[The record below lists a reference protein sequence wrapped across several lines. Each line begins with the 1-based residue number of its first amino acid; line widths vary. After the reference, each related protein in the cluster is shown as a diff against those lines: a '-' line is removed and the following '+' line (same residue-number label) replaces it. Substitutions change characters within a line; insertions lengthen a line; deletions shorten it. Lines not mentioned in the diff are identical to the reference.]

1 MPSRL
6 QRQFHVTGTQY
17 ISTDKVQSQTL
28 NTGGTAETFSP
39 WANKPRA
46 FFTIFIYQ
54 GQKVVRVCFNLSHQ
68 TRRPTLGRIS
78 AAPFCPTLYSPI
90 HSSEIYLF
98 SGAFAGVVVT
108 LSAWT
113 PKPHPKTNKFPSVL
127 YTYTKEVY
135 PNMKQISGN
144 KLLVKAL
151 KEEGV
156 EYLFG
161 YPGACTIDI
170 SDELYKQDDV
180 KIILPR
186 HEQALVHEADAYA
199 RTTGKVGVCLV
210 TSGPGATNLVTGLA
224 TANYDSVPLVC
235 FTGQVARH
243 LIGNDAFQEVDIV
256 GITRSITKYGVTV
269 RRREDL
275 GRIIKE
281 AFYIARTGRPG
292 PVLIDLPKDVMAELG
307 SAEYPKN
314 VNIRG
319 YKPNTDVHIGQ
330 LKRAIK
336 LLNKA
341 KRPLFLAGGGVVISR
356 AHEIFREVVEKT
368 KVPVVTTVMGKGSIP
383 TDHPLYIGNLGM
395 HGAYAA
401 NMAVSNCDLLFSI
414 GTRFNDRIT
423 GKLHEFAPHAQII
436 HIDIDTASISRNI
449 QVDIPIV
456 ADAKEA
462 ITKMNEYVQECST
475 DKWLNLIKNWKEEHP
490 LKMRPND
497 LLSPMDILKEINEQF
512 ENSIIVTDVGQ
523 HQMLVSQYAEITEGK
538 QMIMSGGL
546 GTMGYGLPGGIGA
559 KIGNPDRPV
568 IVISG
573 DGGVQMNIQELATAV
588 LEELPVILC
597 IFNNE
602 YLGMVRQWQ
611 KVFYGKRYAMTNLRA
626 GALSRRTEGMEYPQY
641 TPDFIRLAESYR
653 AKGIR
658 VTKKEEIAAAFEE
671 AKKNTKAPTV
681 IEFIIDPEEM
691 VYPMIKPGGTLEDMI
706 MDC

>member
-1 MPSRL
+1 
-6 QRQFHVTGTQY
+6 
-17 ISTDKVQSQTL
+17 
-28 NTGGTAETFSP
+28 
-39 WANKPRA
+39 
-46 FFTIFIYQ
+46 
-54 GQKVVRVCFNLSHQ
+54 
-68 TRRPTLGRIS
+68 
-78 AAPFCPTLYSPI
+78 
-90 HSSEIYLF
+90 
-98 SGAFAGVVVT
+98 
-108 LSAWT
+108 
-113 PKPHPKTNKFPSVL
+113 
-127 YTYTKEVY
+127 
-135 PNMKQISGN
+135 MKQISGN

-235 FTGQVARH
+235 FTGQVARY

-423 GKLHEFAPHAQII
+423 GKLHEFAPNAQIV

-449 QVDIPIV
+449 QVDVPIV
-456 ADAKEA
+456 ADAREA
-462 ITKMNEYVQECST
+462 IEKLLEYVVPCET
-475 DKWLNLIKNWKEEHP
+475 KEWLDEVSGWKEEHP
-490 LKMRPND
+490 LTMKKKPVMGPQ
-497 LLSPMDILKEINEQF
+497 DIIETINRMFEQA
-512 ENSIIVTDVGQ
+512 IVVTDVGQ
-523 HQMLVSQYAEITEGK
+523 HQMFTAQYLELGPGK

-546 GTMGYGLPGGIGA
+546 GTMGYGLPGAVGA
-559 KIGNPDRPV
+559 KIGNPDVPV
-568 IVISG
+568 IAISG
-573 DGGVQMNIQELATAV
+573 DGGMQMNIQEMATAV
-588 LEELPVILC
+588 AEELPVILC
-597 IFNNE
+597 VFNNT

-611 KVFYGKRYAMTNLRA
+611 KLFYGKRYAMTCLRS
-626 GALSRRTEGMEYPQY
+626 GAACRGKCGTCECPPY
-641 TPDFIRLAESYR
+641 TPDFVKLAESYG

-658 VTKKEEIAAAFEE
+658 VSKKEEIEAAFAE
-671 AKKNTKAPTV
+671 AKKNTKVPTL
-681 IEFIIDPEEM
+681 IEFIIDPEES
-691 VYPMIKPGGTLEDMI
+691 VFPMIQPGGTLGEMI
-706 MDC
+706 LDC

>member
-401 NMAVSNCDLLFSI
+401 NMAVSNCDVLFSI

-611 KVFYGKRYAMTNLRA
+611 KLFYGKRSAMTNLRA